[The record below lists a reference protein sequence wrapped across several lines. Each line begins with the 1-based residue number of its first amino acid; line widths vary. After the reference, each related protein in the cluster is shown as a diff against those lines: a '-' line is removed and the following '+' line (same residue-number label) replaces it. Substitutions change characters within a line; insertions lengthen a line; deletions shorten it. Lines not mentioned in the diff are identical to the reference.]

1 MRKHIP
7 LISKTQFALLCE
19 ELPEPVAKTG
29 RPSIPNSE
37 LLPGILY
44 VLKTG
49 CSWEYLPDSIC
60 KHHYS
65 SCWRRFKFW
74 QTQLKY
80 IWRDMLK
87 VLDAQEQLNLETG
100 QLDTSLVPSP
110 QFSDTTG
117 YSGKHKK
124 TGTKLSLVSDHEGIP
139 LGLEVVPGNIH
150 DSRCAE
156 STVREIRVG
165 KKTRVKQ
172 LNADKGYDSKK
183 FRDSMRKRAIQT
195 NIPSRNFKKRRLRGR
210 KPKYDKQVAKQRP
223 LVERTFSWL
232 KSFKRL
238 KHRAERTKLMFEA
251 FALLGCIVICLRRVL
266 Q

>member
-1 MRKHIP
+1 MRNHIP
-7 LISKTQFALLCE
+7 LVSEAQFEQLCQQ
-19 ELPEPVAKTG
+19 LPKPQAHRG
-29 RPSIPNSE
+29 RKPIPNRK

-60 KHHYS
+60 EYHYA

-74 QTQLKY
+74 QKQLKHV
-80 IWRDMLK
+80 WRELLK
-87 VLDAQEQLNLETG
+87 ILDAQGQVNLETG

-110 QFSDTTG
+110 QFTDTTG

-124 TGTKLSLVSDHEGIP
+124 TGTKLSLIADHEGIP
-139 LGLEVVPGNIH
+139 LGLEIVPGNLH
-150 DSRCAE
+150 DSKCAE
-156 STVREIRVG
+156 STMREVKIG

-183 FRDSMRKRAIQT
+183 LRESMRKRAIQT
-195 NIPSRNFKKRRLRGR
+195 NIPSRKFKKRRLRGR
-210 KPKYDKQVAKQRP
+210 KPKYDQEVAKQRP

-238 KHRAERTKLMFEA
+238 KNRAERTKLMFEA
-251 FALLGCIVICLRRVL
+251 FALLGCIVICLRRIL